1 MDSKIGVEEY
11 IRTLKEKGFDGMLIT
26 DHDTYNGYRYWKE
39 NLKGKKYT
47 DFVVLKGI
55 EYDTN
60 NAGHMLVVMP
70 ENVKLRILEMRGMPL
85 PMLLFIVHAFGGIVG
100 PAHPFGE
107 KYLSLTN
114 TRYFRKNRNII
125 EKFDF
130 VEAFNACESADRNIQ
145 ARQLAN
151 TYNKPGFGGSDSHKP
166 DCIGTAF
173 TRLPKYITKESELIS
188 LVKSKAPITYGG
200 RIYKGT
206 TKDKIGKVNE
216 VLLYS
221 FWIYNKVLGLSQM
234 PKRRGQSKYLNLNTA
249 HRQYYFKTQPQI
261 KKAEG

>member
-1 MDSKIGVEEY
+1 MKLDMHCHTHEGSVDSKIGVEEY
-11 IRTLKEKGFDGMLIT
+11 IRILKEKGYDGMLIT

-39 NLKGKKYT
+39 HLKGKKYK

-107 KYLSLTN
+107 KYLSFTN
-114 TRYFRKNRNII
+114 TRYFRKNRNIV

-130 VEAFNACESADRNIQ
+130 IETFNSCENAERNIQ

-151 TYNKPGFGGSDSHKP
+151 IYNKPGFGGSDSHKT
-166 DCIGTAF
+166 DCIGTAY
-173 TRLPKYITKESELIS
+173 TRLPENVTKESELIA
-188 LVKSKAPITYGG
+188 LVKAKAPITYGG
-200 RIYKGT
+200 SIYNKT
-206 TKDKIGKVNE
+206 TKDKIGKVND
-216 VLLYS
+216 VLIYS
-221 FWIYNKVLGLSQM
+221 FWVYNKVLG
-234 PKRRGQSKYLNLNTA
+234 
-249 HRQYYFKTQPQI
+249 QI
-261 KKAEG
+261 GRASCRERV